1 MVCFKNQTIKIVI
14 LSQYKEIVCFLELK
28 KQDKKAL
35 IGYFFRFSNI
45 SGKTYKK
52 TGLLTIR

>member
-1 MVCFKNQTIKIVI
+1 MVYFKNQTIKIVI

-45 SGKTYKK
+45 SGKTDKK
-52 TGLLTIR
+52 II